1 MKMATPV
8 TGEMWVA
15 DEGAD
20 HADPYLHQPVLL
32 NEVIEHLAPGPGIVF
47 ADGTVGSAGHF
58 SAVISRMRPAGI
70 AIGLDRD
77 EPALRRAEARIAD
90 MDRGCVQVHLIHAS
104 FAELRRVVDALGLES
119 VDRVLL
125 DLGVSSDQLV
135 DPERGF
141 SFMHDGPLDMRQDRR
156 QALTAAEVVNTYPS
170 EQLLEI
176 LREYGEERHA
186 WRIVQAIV
194 GRRKQAPIERTL
206 ELAQLIAATVPG
218 PRGKTHP
225 ATRTFQALR
234 IEVGGE
240 LQELRS
246 VLPQAAELLS
256 LEGRL
261 AVITFHS
268 LEERVVKD
276 ALRPYGRHGGRTDW
290 QLVRLGGPVV
300 PAQTEMRG
308 NPRAR
313 SAKLRV
319 YRKQHVG

>member
-1 MKMATPV
+1 MATPV

-20 HADPYLHQPVLL
+20 LIDPFLHQPVLL
-32 NEVIEHLAPGPGIVF
+32 NEVIGLLAPGQGMVY

-58 SAVISRMRPAGI
+58 SAVASRMRPAGI

-77 EPALRRAEARIAD
+77 EPALRRAEARL
-90 MDRGCVQVHLIHAS
+90 RGLDLGGVVVHLVHAS
-104 FAELRRVVDALGLES
+104 FAELERVIGALGLEM

-125 DLGVSSDQLV
+125 DLGVSFDQLA

-141 SFMHDGPLDMRQDRR
+141 SFTHDGPLDMRQDRR
-156 QALTAAEVVNTYPS
+156 QELTAAEVVNEYPP
-170 EQLLEI
+170 ERLLAI

-186 WRIVQAIV
+186 RRIVEAIV
-194 GRRKQAPIERTL
+194 ERRKTHPIEGTL
-206 ELAQLIAATVPG
+206 ELAQIVTNAVPG
-218 PRGKTHP
+218 PRSRIHP

-240 LQELRS
+240 VAELQA
-246 VLPQAAELLS
+246 VLPQVAKLLS

-268 LEERVVKD
+268 LEERVVKE

-290 QLVRLGGPVV
+290 QIVRVGGVV
-300 PAQTEMRG
+300 QASEAERRS
-308 NPRAR
+308 NPRSR

-319 YRKQHVG
+319 YRKQPVG